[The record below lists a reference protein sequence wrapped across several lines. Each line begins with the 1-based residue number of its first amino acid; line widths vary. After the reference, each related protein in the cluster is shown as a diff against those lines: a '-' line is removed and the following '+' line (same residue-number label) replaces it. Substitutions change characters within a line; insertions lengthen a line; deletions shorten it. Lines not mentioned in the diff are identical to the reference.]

1 MIGVGM
7 QPQVNA
13 TRARDEQAFSLKLPS
28 ASGSGHSSSLSGCR
42 GSDASRFE
50 GFVPQGPSGCAQA
63 PDATSEREGGQ
74 RALVRRWQA
83 SPQSW
88 PGAMGPKPNEPG
100 CKIPG
105 QILAEFGISTH
116 TTALTWQ
123 THHT

>member
-1 MIGVGM
+1 MWASLPTAGKNPTYRPV
-7 QPQVNA
+7 QLE
-13 TRARDEQAFSLKLPS
+13 RFFRD
-28 ASGSGHSSSLSGCR
+28 R
-42 GSDASRFE
+42 RFE